1 MTVTQSLIGF
11 ALAAGLLTIT
21 PGLDTALVL
30 RTAAVEGTKGAA
42 LAGLGILAGCL
53 VWGAAVALGLGA
65 LLTASTPAFTVLKWA
80 GALYLLWLG
89 VNLLLRPRS
98 AFQLSEAQPGQPRFA
113 FTVGQAPTHRPP
125 SAGNWLRRGL
135 LTNLLNPKV
144 GVFYVSFLPQFLPA
158 QVSTG
163 PYLFLLAALHAF
175 MGAVWFAVL
184 IGATRP
190 IARLLQRPAT
200 VRRLDRLTGLV
211 FVGFGLKLAADRTG

>member
-1 MTVTQSLIGF
+1 MTVTESLIGF

-30 RTAAVEGTKGAA
+30 RTAAVEGARSA
-42 LAGLGILAGCL
+42 VQAGLGILTGCL

-65 LLTASTPAFTVLKWA
+65 LLTASALAFNVLKWV

-89 VNLLLRPRS
+89 INLLLRPRS
-98 AFQLSEAQPGQPRFA
+98 AF
-113 FTVGQAPTHRPP
+113 TVAVVAGRVT

-135 LTNLLNPKV
+135 LTNLLNPKI

-158 QVSTG
+158 HVTAG
-163 PYLFLLAALHAF
+163 PYIFLLALLHAV
-175 MGAVWFAVL
+175 MGIAWFAVL
-184 IGATRP
+184 ISATRP

-211 FVGFGLKLAADRTG
+211 FVGFGVKLALARR